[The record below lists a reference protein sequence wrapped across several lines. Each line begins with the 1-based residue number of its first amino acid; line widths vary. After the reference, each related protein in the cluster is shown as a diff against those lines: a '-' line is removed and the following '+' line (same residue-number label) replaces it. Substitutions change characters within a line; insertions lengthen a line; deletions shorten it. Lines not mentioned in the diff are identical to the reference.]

1 MVIKDKEIDVM
12 TESIPSI
19 FYRPSWIHRFFRW
32 VDRLPGP
39 YWLFYI
45 GIMVVTGL
53 LNHIV
58 AWYKHVVPL
67 GEINWYFAFTAFFF
81 AYYLFALDINFRVA
95 KESIVEFITKV
106 NKTEDK
112 NSRVL
117 YEFTH
122 LPARE
127 SVILFLIGAVVGIV
141 MALYELPFA
150 EEINHS
156 FLLLEVTVFSFSI
169 GVTFLTIY
177 VLIRSA
183 RLIRRLF
190 RSLEKVDIYDL
201 NSIYAISKYSA
212 LYIGLVIPPTYLIF
226 VLSPTVVEDIPYF
239 ILTLFGI
246 GWILV
251 FLVFWPPL
259 RYVNQKIVSE
269 KKQLL
274 KDVNLR
280 IKNTFELVHSEMDAH
295 NYKDIGKLRDV
306 IDSLK
311 KEKDFIGSIS
321 SWPWK
326 TSTLTGLL
334 SAIVIPLLI
343 ALLSEILSKYI

>member
-1 MVIKDKEIDVM
+1 ME
-12 TESIPSI
+12 ESIPTI
-19 FYRPSWIHRFFRW
+19 FYRPSWIHKFFRW

-45 GIMVVTGL
+45 GIIVITGL
-53 LNHIV
+53 LNNIV
-58 AWYKHVVPL
+58 AWYKHVLPL
-67 GEINWYFAFTAFFF
+67 GVINWYFAFTAFFF

-95 KESIVEFITKV
+95 KESIIEFL
-106 NKTEDK
+106 NKANETGDK
-112 NSRVL
+112 DERIL
-117 YEFTH
+117 FEFTQ

-127 SVILFLIGAVVGIV
+127 SIILFLMGAILGIV
-141 MALYELPFA
+141 MALYQLQIA
-150 EEINHS
+150 EEMNHS
-156 FLLLEVTVFSFSI
+156 FLVLEVTVFSLSI
-169 GVTFLTIY
+169 GVSFITLY

-183 RLIRRLF
+183 RLIQRIF
-190 RSLEKVDIYDL
+190 NSLEKVDIYDL

-212 LYIGLVIPPTYLIF
+212 LYLGLLMPPTYLIF
-226 VLSPTVVEDIPYF
+226 VLAPTLVEVIPLF
-239 ILTLFGI
+239 VLTIFSI

-251 FLVFWPPL
+251 FLIFWLPL

-280 IKNTFELVHSEMDAH
+280 IKNTFELIHSEMDAH
-295 NYKDIGKLRDV
+295 NYKDVGKLRDV

-311 KEKDFIGSIS
+311 KEKDFIESIS

-334 SAIVIPLLI
+334 SAILIPLLI

>member
-1 MVIKDKEIDVM
+1 MKES
-12 TESIPSI
+12 TTSI
-19 FYRPSWIHRFFRW
+19 FYRPSWIHRFFGW

-39 YWLFYI
+39 YWLFYV
-45 GIMVVTGL
+45 GIMVITGL
-53 LNHIV
+53 LNNIV
-58 AWYKHVVPL
+58 AWYKQVLPL
-67 GEINWYFAFTAFFF
+67 GEINWYFAFTAFFL

-95 KESIVEFITKV
+95 KESIIEFLTKV
-106 NKTEDK
+106 NEAEDK
-112 NSRVL
+112 SNRII

-127 SVILFLIGAVVGIV
+127 SIILFLTGAVSGIV
-141 MALYELPFA
+141 MALYELPIA

-156 FLLLEVTVFSFSI
+156 FLLLEISVFSLTI
-169 GVTFLTIY
+169 GVSFLTIY
-177 VLIRSA
+177 VLIRSV
-183 RLIRRLF
+183 RLIRRIF

-201 NSIYAISKYSA
+201 NSIYAMSKYSA
-212 LYIGLVIPPTYLIF
+212 LYLGVLIPPTYLIF
-226 VLSPTVVEDIPYF
+226 VLTPTMVEAIPYF
-239 ILTLFGI
+239 VFTIFGI
-246 GWILV
+246 GWILI
-251 FLVFWPPL
+251 FLIFWLPL

-274 KDVNLR
+274 KDINLR
-280 IKNTFELVHSEMDAH
+280 TKNTFELIHSEIDAH
-295 NYKDIGKLRDV
+295 DYKDVGKLRDV

-311 KEKDFIGSIS
+311 KEKDFIESIS

>member
-1 MVIKDKEIDVM
+1 ME
-12 TESIPSI
+12 ESIPTI
-19 FYRPSWIHRFFRW
+19 FYRPSWIHKFFRW

-45 GIMVVTGL
+45 GIVVITGL
-53 LNHIV
+53 LNNIV
-58 AWYKHVVPL
+58 AWYSHVLPL
-67 GEINWYFAFTAFFF
+67 GVINWYFAFTAFFF

-95 KESIVEFITKV
+95 KESIIEFLTKV
-106 NKTEDK
+106 NETEDK
-112 NSRVL
+112 NNRIL

-127 SVILFLIGAVVGIV
+127 SIILFLIGAISGIV
-141 MALYELPFA
+141 MALYELPIA

-156 FLLLEVTVFSFSI
+156 FLVLEITVFSLTI
-169 GVTFLTIY
+169 GVSFLTIY

-183 RLIRRLF
+183 RLIRRIF
-190 RSLEKVDIYDL
+190 SSLEKVDIYDL
-201 NSIYAISKYSA
+201 NSIYAMSKYSA

-251 FLVFWPPL
+251 FLLFWPPL
-259 RYVNQKIVSE
+259 RYVNQKIVIV

-280 IKNTFELVHSEMDAH
+280 IKNTFELIHSEMDTH
-295 NYKDIGKLRDV
+295 NYKDVGKLRDV

-311 KEKDFIGSIS
+311 KEKDFIESIS

-334 SAIVIPLLI
+334 SAILIPLLI